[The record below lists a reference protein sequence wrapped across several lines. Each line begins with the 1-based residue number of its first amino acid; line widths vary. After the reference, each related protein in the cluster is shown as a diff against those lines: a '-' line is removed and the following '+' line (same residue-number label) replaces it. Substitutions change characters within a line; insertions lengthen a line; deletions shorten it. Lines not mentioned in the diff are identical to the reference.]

1 MPCLSRHG
9 PFHRRDGR
17 SPTERGWPGLI
28 SVRGLS
34 ITYRTPARNV
44 PAVRDVS
51 LEIPAGRITAIVGG
65 SGGGKSSL
73 IYGILRLLPPRTELS
88 GSIFFDGTD
97 LVSTDEEWMREF
109 RWKRA
114 ALITQGAMNS
124 LTPVLT
130 VGYQISEVLQVRLG
144 LSRREA
150 EKRTLELLAMTNLT
164 QIHARKFPH
173 ELSGGEKQRAVI
185 SMAVSCFPGLL
196 IADEPTSAL
205 DMITQA
211 EVVTTL
217 VGMVRDQGMGLLLV
231 THDLPLAISVCDDL
245 AVMYEGRIVETGTP
259 SKILRSPSHEHT
271 RKLLSA
277 FSFKGGAR
285 P

>member
-1 MPCLSRHG
+1 M
-9 PFHRRDGR
+9 
-17 SPTERGWPGLI
+17 
-28 SVRGLS
+28 
-34 ITYRTPARNV
+34 
-44 PAVRDVS
+44 
-51 LEIPAGRITAIVGG
+51 
-65 SGGGKSSL
+65 
-73 IYGILRLLPPRTELS
+73 S
-88 GSIFFDGTD
+88 GSIFYDGTD